1 MRLIYS
7 GNFVAKLVFAR
18 RIFPALGNANEF
30 SLLSLNGKI
39 VMSKTAYHITLK
51 GYVGGYDFDRS
62 TVDKELAKNEG
73 KQVNVLID
81 SLGGSLATGL
91 SISAAFKNHGNVNV
105 HFVGLNA
112 SAATIASLGAAHI
125 SIDAGAMYLVHKCSM
140 AFFEWG
146 SLNSDQFATLIAD
159 FEKIKADLDK
169 LDLNVA
175 QIYAKKCR
183 KPTADLLALMK
194 VGGWLTAKEALDW
207 GFVDEITDLDDEPAP
222 KLTDALAS
230 AMASEGMPIP
240 NIPLAETDREGLF
253 GKFLTAIASLFRS
266 PSNSIST
273 AMIKTYTFL
282 SAILADNPLTVN
294 DGKAAI
300 TAAQL
305 DCIED
310 ALADKD
316 RLCNEQKKTIE
327 ERDAT
332 ITDLQAKL
340 AAKPAASTTAV
351 VEDGKPGGD
360 APKNDVEQFVD
371 TYNSARALY
380 NGV

>member
-1 MRLIYS
+1 M
-7 GNFVAKLVFAR
+7 
-18 RIFPALGNANEF
+18 P
-30 SLLSLNGKI
+30 
-39 VMSKTAYHITLK
+39 KTTYQISLK
-51 GYVGGYDFDRS
+51 GYVGGYDFDRA

-159 FEKIKADLDK
+159 CEKIKADLDK

-183 KPTADLLALMK
+183 KPVADLLALMK

-240 NIPLAETDREGLF
+240 NIPLADTDREGLF
-253 GKFLTAIASLFRS
+253 GKFLTAIASLFK
-266 PSNSIST
+266 PSTNPITT

-310 ALADKD
+310 ALAEKD

-332 ITDLQAKL
+332 IAELQAKL

-351 VEDGKPGGD
+351 VEDSKPGGD

-380 NGV
+380 DEV

>member
-1 MRLIYS
+1 M
-7 GNFVAKLVFAR
+7 
-18 RIFPALGNANEF
+18 P
-30 SLLSLNGKI
+30 
-39 VMSKTAYHITLK
+39 KTAYNISLK
-51 GYVGGYDFDRS
+51 GYVGGADFDRT
-62 TVDKELAKNEG
+62 TVDRELAKNDG

-159 FEKIKADLDK
+159 CEKIKADLDK

-175 QIYAKKCR
+175 QLYAKKCR

-194 VGGWLTAKEALDW
+194 VGGWLSAKDALDW
-207 GFVDEITDLDDEPAP
+207 GFVDEITDLADEPAP

-240 NIPLAETDREGLF
+240 NIPIADADKESAF
-253 GKFLTAIASLFRS
+253 GKFLTALTSLF
-266 PSNSIST
+266 NSKSHT
-273 AMIKTYTFL
+273 TMPEPKTYTEDEYNAL
-282 SAILADNPLTVN
+282 NQQLTEAN
-294 DGKAAI
+294 
-300 TAAQL
+300 
-305 DCIED
+305 
-310 ALADKD
+310 ALADS
-316 RLCNEQKKTIE
+316 QKKTIE
-327 ERDAT
+327 ERDKT
-332 ITDLQAKL
+332 IADLEVKL
-340 AAKPAASTTAV
+340 AKTPAEPSKQV
-351 VEDGKPGGD
+351 VEDNKPG
-360 APKNDVEQFVD
+360 AEAEATEFAR
-371 TYNSARALY
+371 SARGYSVVDNFCKTVNAAKALY
-380 NGV
+380 NEV

>member
-1 MRLIYS
+1 
-7 GNFVAKLVFAR
+7 
-18 RIFPALGNANEF
+18 
-30 SLLSLNGKI
+30 
-39 VMSKTAYHITLK
+39 MSKTAYNITLK

-62 TVDKELAKNEG
+62 TVDRELAKNEG

-91 SISAAFKNHGNVNV
+91 SISAAFRNHGNVNV

-146 SLNSDQFATLIAD
+146 SLNSDQFATIIAD
-159 FEKIKADLDK
+159 CEKIKADLDK
-169 LDLNVA
+169 LDLNCA
-175 QIYAKKCR
+175 QLYAARCKR
-183 KPTADLLALMK
+183 KPEDLLALMK
-194 VGGWLTAKEALDW
+194 VGGWLSAKEALDW

-222 KLTDALAS
+222 KMTDALAS
-230 AMASEGMPIP
+230 AMANAGMPIP
-240 NIPLAETDREGLF
+240 NIPISEADKESAFAR
-253 GKFLTAIASLFRS
+253 FLTAITSLFK
-266 PSNSIST
+266 PSTNPITT

-282 SAILADNPLTVN
+282 SAILADKPLTVN
-294 DGKAAI
+294 DGKA
-300 TAAQL
+300 TVSTEQL

-310 ALADKD
+310 ALAEKD

-332 ITDLQAKL
+332 IADLKAKL
-340 AAKPAASTTAV
+340 DAKPAVSTTTI
-351 VEDGKPGGD
+351 VEDNKPGGGEP
-360 APKNDVEQFVD
+360 APKNDVEAFVE
-371 TYNSARALY
+371 TFNSAKALY
-380 NGV
+380 NEV

>member
-1 MRLIYS
+1 
-7 GNFVAKLVFAR
+7 
-18 RIFPALGNANEF
+18 
-30 SLLSLNGKI
+30 
-39 VMSKTAYHITLK
+39 MSKTAYNITLK
-51 GYVGGYDFDRS
+51 GYVGGYDFDRA

-159 FEKIKADLDK
+159 CEKIKADLDK
-169 LDLNVA
+169 LDLNCA
-175 QIYAKKCR
+175 QLYANRCKR
-183 KPTADLLALMK
+183 KTEDLLALMK

-207 GFVDEITDLDDEPAP
+207 GFIDEITDLADEPAP

-240 NIPLAETDREGLF
+240 NIPLAETDRESLF
-253 GKFLTAIASLFRS
+253 GKFFTAIASLFK
-266 PSNSIST
+266 PSTNPITT

-282 SAILADNPLTVN
+282 SAILADKPLTVSN
-294 DGKAAI
+294 G
-300 TAAQL
+300 TASVTAEQL
-305 DCIED
+305 DAIEN

-316 RLCNEQKKTIE
+316 KTVNEQKAALEAKDADIKAK
-327 ERDAT
+327 DAT
-332 ITDLQAKL
+332 IADLQAKL
-340 AAKPAASTTAV
+340 AAKPAASTTTV
-351 VEDGKPGGD
+351 VEQSKPGEKTE
-360 APKNDVEQFVD
+360 PKTEAEAYCE
-371 TYNSARALY
+371 TINSARKLY
-380 NGV
+380 NLV

>member
-1 MRLIYS
+1 
-7 GNFVAKLVFAR
+7 
-18 RIFPALGNANEF
+18 
-30 SLLSLNGKI
+30 
-39 VMSKTAYHITLK
+39 MSKTTYNISLK
-51 GYVGGYDFDRS
+51 GYVGGYDFDRA

-159 FEKIKADLDK
+159 CEKIKADLDK

-183 KPTADLLALMK
+183 KPVADLLALMK

-240 NIPLAETDREGLF
+240 NIPLADTDREGLF
-253 GKFLTAIASLFRS
+253 GKFLTAIASLFK
-266 PSNSIST
+266 PSTNPITT

-310 ALADKD
+310 ALAEKD

-332 ITDLQAKL
+332 IADLQAKL

-351 VEDGKPGGD
+351 VEDSKPGGD

-380 NGV
+380 DEV

>member
-1 MRLIYS
+1 M
-7 GNFVAKLVFAR
+7 
-18 RIFPALGNANEF
+18 P
-30 SLLSLNGKI
+30 
-39 VMSKTAYHITLK
+39 KTTYNISLK
-51 GYVGGYDFDRS
+51 GYVGGYDFDRA

-159 FEKIKADLDK
+159 CEKIKADLDK

-183 KPTADLLALMK
+183 KPVADLLALMK

-240 NIPLAETDREGLF
+240 NIPLADTDREGLF
-253 GKFLTAIASLFRS
+253 GKFLTAIASLFK
-266 PSNSIST
+266 PSTNPITT

-310 ALADKD
+310 ALAEKD

-332 ITDLQAKL
+332 IADLQAKL

-351 VEDGKPGGD
+351 VEDSKPGGD

-380 NGV
+380 DEV